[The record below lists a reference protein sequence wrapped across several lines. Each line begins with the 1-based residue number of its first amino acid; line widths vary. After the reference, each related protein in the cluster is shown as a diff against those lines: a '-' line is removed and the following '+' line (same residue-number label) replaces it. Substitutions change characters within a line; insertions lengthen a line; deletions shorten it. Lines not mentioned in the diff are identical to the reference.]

1 MSAVFPVC
9 DSNEQLGRHL
19 VSTAQALTALLL
31 VLSSVSKL
39 PRLAAAW
46 RHFELTAPEHRER
59 AQKQKNVENE
69 PRSLAESSTCIS
81 SQVSNLCTQQIK
93 DKFYSFAPATDQ
105 EIERSLSKSRCVLGP
120 E

>member
-59 AQKQKNVENE
+59 AQKQKNVLEDE
-69 PRSLAESSTCIS
+69 PRSLAESS
-81 SQVSNLCTQQIK
+81 
-93 DKFYSFAPATDQ
+93 
-105 EIERSLSKSRCVLGP
+105 SLALV
-120 E
+120 